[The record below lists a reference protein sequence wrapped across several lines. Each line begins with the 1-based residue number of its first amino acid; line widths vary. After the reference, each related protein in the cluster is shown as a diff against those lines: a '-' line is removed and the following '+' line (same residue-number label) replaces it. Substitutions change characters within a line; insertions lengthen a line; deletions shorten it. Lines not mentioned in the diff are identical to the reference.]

1 LLANPIYKDTLSLA
15 YLGYLILAKQYWVNC
30 SPEFKVFFDSLD
42 QKSVLWKDIDA
53 AIDALKL
60 NPLKGNKIEKDR
72 WPKKYKK
79 EVKINNLFRYP
90 LHNGYRLIYTLISDT
105 KSTTS
110 VLLEAMDHD
119 SYEKRFG
126 YD

>member
-1 LLANPIYKDTLSLA
+1 M
-15 YLGYLILAKQYWVNC
+15 
-30 SPEFKVFFDSLD
+30 
-42 QKSVLWKDIDA
+42 DIDA

-90 LHNGYRLIYTLISDT
+90 LHNGYRLIYILVPALMWFE
-105 KSTTS
+105 KSRQ
-110 VLLEAMDHD
+110 LLL
-119 SYEKRFG
+119 K
-126 YD
+126 